1 MFDPLD
7 LHGMTLPFTLTRE
20 ELPGTPV
27 SSLLPLGD
35 ISQHSVQQMTI
46 TTYEGVYISY
56 KINLVM

>member
-46 TTYEGVYISY
+46 TRVFI
-56 KINLVM
+56 L

>member
-1 MFDPLD
+1 
-7 LHGMTLPFTLTRE
+7 LTRE

-46 TTYEGVYISY
+46 TRVFI
-56 KINLVM
+56 L